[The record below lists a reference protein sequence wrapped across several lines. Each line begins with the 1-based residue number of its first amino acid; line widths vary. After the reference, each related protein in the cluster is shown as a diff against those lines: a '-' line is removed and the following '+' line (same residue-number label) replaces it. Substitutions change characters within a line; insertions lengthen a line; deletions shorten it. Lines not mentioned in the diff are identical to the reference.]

1 MATDFFP
8 MTTAELMD
16 RTINMYKKSFGK
28 HLAFASIAGIVYA
41 TVAFFATVFLVL
53 GATFFSNLSVQF
65 SDTATGAFL
74 SAMLIWVVIILPM
87 FFLWLSLSSAGHIL
101 LSRQSFYG
109 HRASLTVGQLPRVV
123 GRIFGALVAIAI
135 ACMPFVVFLSIT
147 AASQASDHLLYNYPW
162 VFLILNVVFI
172 VCFAIY
178 TNIFSLSIAV
188 AVCENKTFVS
198 AILRSW
204 DLIKGEF
211 WKVAGVRL
219 LWFVAVLVIWVS
231 GIGMLGLI
239 NTLFGFLLGLADLGN
254 LGVALVGINYF
265 ITGLG
270 ALAITLAILPLDG
283 IFHAVLY
290 YNQRIKKEGLDI
302 EIRLGRLQS

>member
-16 RTINMYKKSFGK
+16 RTIDIYKKSFGK
-28 HLAFASIAGIVYA
+28 HIAFASIAGVVYA
-41 TVAFFATVFLVL
+41 IVAFFATIFLVL
-53 GATFFSNLSVQF
+53 GATFFTNLSVQF

-74 SAMLIWVVIILPM
+74 SAMFIWVVIILPM

-109 HRASLTVGQLPRVV
+109 HRARLAVGQLPRVV
-123 GRIFGALVAIAI
+123 GRILGALVAIAI
-135 ACMPFVVFLSIT
+135 ACMPFVVFLSLT
-147 AASQASDHLLYNYPW
+147 AASQISEYLLYDYPW
-162 VFLILNVVFI
+162 VLLISSVLFVA
-172 VCFAIY
+172 CFAIY

-198 AILRSW
+198 AVLRSW

-211 WKVAGVRL
+211 WKIAGVRL
-219 LWFVAVLVIWVS
+219 LWFISVLVILVS
-231 GIGMLGLI
+231 GIGALGLI
-239 NTLFGFLLGLADLGN
+239 NVLVVFLLGLAN
-254 LGVALVGINYF
+254 LGDIGMVLAGINYL
-265 ITGLG
+265 ITGVG
-270 ALAITLAILPLDG
+270 TLAIVLAILPLDG
-283 IFHAVLY
+283 IFHATLY

-302 EIRLGRLQS
+302 EIRLGRLPS